1 MGLGEP
7 DLKIGEVSLER
18 MVRAVEKV
26 RDRLLRA
33 ARALD
38 ASKIPYAVVGGNAVA
53 AWVARVDES
62 AVRNTQD
69 VDLLLDRAN
78 LDVAKA
84 ALAGAGFV
92 YHHVSGVDLFLDG
105 PNARTREAVHVVFA
119 GEKAHPEY
127 AFPAPD
133 TAEAEDSAEF
143 RLLGLEPLVR
153 MKLTSFRRK
162 DQVHLLDLAEV
173 GLIDASWLG
182 RFEPV
187 LAARLQ
193 ELLESPES

>member
-1 MGLGEP
+1 MDVSEP
-7 DLKIGEVSLER
+7 ELKIGEISLER

-33 ARALD
+33 ARALEE
-38 ASKIPYAVVGGNAVA
+38 ARIPYAVVGGNAVA

-62 AVRNTQD
+62 AARNTQD

-78 LDVAKA
+78 LDAAKA

-92 YHHVSGVDLFLDG
+92 YRHVGGVDLFLDG
-105 PNARTREAVHVVFA
+105 PNARAREAVHVVFA
-119 GEKAHPEY
+119 GEQVHPDDML
-127 AFPAPD
+127 PAPA
-133 TAEAEDSAEF
+133 TMEAEDSPDF
-143 RLLGLEPLVR
+143 RLLRLEPLVR

-173 GLIDASWLG
+173 GLIDASWLD

-193 ELLESPES
+193 ELLQNPES